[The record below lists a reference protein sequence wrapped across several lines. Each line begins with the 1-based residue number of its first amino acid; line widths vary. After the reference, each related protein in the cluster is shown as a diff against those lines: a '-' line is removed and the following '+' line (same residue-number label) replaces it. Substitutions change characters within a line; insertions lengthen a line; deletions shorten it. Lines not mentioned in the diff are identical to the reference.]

1 MKGIQNEDCVAP
13 SLATS
18 KLNQTNRVRE
28 LISLS
33 RYFWKKVLLRSV
45 IETYDSYK
53 MRKVL

>member
-33 RYFWKKVLLRSV
+33 RYFWKEVLLRSV

-53 MRKVL
+53 TRKVL